1 MECGI
6 WELFK
11 DKFGDE
17 EYPTIRTVV
26 KLAAFTGK
34 AAFQV
39 GRVTIHSLLSV
50 GGLYPHKAL
59 QPRVKWKLQQELWNT
74 KLLIIDEKSM
84 VGLRLLRAI
93 DVRLREAFP
102 ERSGRPFGGISVML
116 FGDFGQLPPVLDAA
130 LYARLTEKSPASIH
144 AASRLYKDNVT
155 TAFQLTEQMR
165 QQGLSEEDSKFATA
179 LLNMHVGAV
188 TPEDWQFFQHRVL
201 SEIPVAERLGFAN
214 AISLFMTNNEVH
226 ERNTV
231 KLEELRSPVAQVISR
246 YRAAIEMEGSNV
258 KSEHCGG
265 LQHSL
270 YLAIDARVF
279 FYLEVLTHIVG
290 HVK

>member
-1 MECGI
+1 M
-6 WELFK
+6 LSA
-11 DKFGDE
+11 
-17 EYPTIRTVV
+17 V

-39 GRVTIHSLLSV
+39 GGVTIHSLLSV

-59 QPRVKWKLQQELWNT
+59 QPRVKRKLQQELWNT

-93 DVRLREAFP
+93 DIRLREPFP
-102 ERSGRPFGGISVML
+102 ERSRRPFGGISVML

-130 LYARLTEKSPASIH
+130 LYARLTEKSPTSIH
-144 AASRLYKDNVT
+144 AACQLYKDNFR

-179 LLNMHVGAV
+179 LLNMRVGAV
-188 TPEDWQFFQHRVL
+188 TSEDWQFFQHRVL
-201 SEIPVAERLGFAN
+201 SEFPVTERLGFAN
-214 AISLFMTNNEVH
+214 AISLFMTNNEVR

-231 KLEELRSPVAQVISR
+231 KLEELHSPVAQVISR
-246 YRAAIEMEGSNV
+246 YRGTTEMEGSYV
-258 KSEHCGG
+258 ESDHCGG

-270 YLAIDARVF
+270 YLAIGARVF

-290 HVK
+290 HVNQEYLAD